1 LTGRNLTVASGF
13 VLSGFVPAAAVV
25 VTGLLEVRDLAV
37 SYGHLQVLFGVDIA
51 VPSGGAVALLG
62 TNGAGKSTLL
72 RAVAGLISKQAG
84 TVTFAGDDVTDAT
97 PEELAAKGLVLIE
110 GGRAIFGSLTVEE
123 NIRLGAYPVMRKSDD
138 VRRRLD
144 RAYDAFPPLRVK
156 REQRASTLSG
166 GEQQMVAL
174 ARAIAADP
182 TLLVIDELSLG
193 LAPVVLGELVEVIK
207 RLRADGV
214 AVLLVEQSLNVAITV
229 SDTAYFLEKGEVRFS
244 GPTSDLVDRGDLV
257 RSVFFGTEKVLTD
270 ATR

>member
-1 LTGRNLTVASGF
+1 MTA
-13 VLSGFVPAAAVV
+13 
-25 VTGLLEVRDLAV
+25 LLEVRDLAV
-37 SYGHLQVLFGVDIA
+37 SYGHLQVLFGVDIE

-84 TVTFAGDDVTDAT
+84 TVTFAGDDVTNAA
-97 PEELAAKGLVLIE
+97 PEDLAARGLVLVE

-123 NIRLGAYPVMRKSDD
+123 NVRLGAYPVNRDSTA
-138 VRRRLD
+138 VQERLQQ
-144 RAYDAFPPLRVK
+144 AYDAFPALRAK
-156 REQRASTLSG
+156 QRQRASTLSG

-182 TLLVIDELSLG
+182 KLLVIDELSLG
-193 LAPVVLGELVEVIK
+193 LAPVVLGELVEVVK
-207 RLRADGV
+207 QLRQRGV

-229 SDTAYFLEKGEVRFS
+229 SDSAYFLEKGEVRFS

-257 RSVFFGTEKVLTD
+257 RSVFFGAERAL
-270 ATR
+270 AAR